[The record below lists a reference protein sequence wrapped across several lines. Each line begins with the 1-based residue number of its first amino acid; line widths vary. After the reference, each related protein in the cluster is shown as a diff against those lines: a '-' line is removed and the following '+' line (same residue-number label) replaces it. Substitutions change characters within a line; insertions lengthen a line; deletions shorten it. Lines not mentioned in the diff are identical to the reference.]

1 MKVILLNQNYSYINS
16 ISVRRALRLIA
27 KGKVS
32 VEKYSERIV
41 RTVTKDIAV
50 PLILRL
56 VYLVR
61 QIYRKAVTW
70 SKKNVMVR
78 DDFKCVYCGTKN
90 NLNIDHVFPQSKGG
104 KNTFENTVT
113 SCVKCNNRKGDR
125 TLREA
130 KMFYER
136 GNFTPYQPTVMEFMM
151 KYLDSIGVYDLLVKE
166 GIY

>member
-1 MKVILLNQNYSYINS
+1 MKVILLNLDYSYINS

-27 KGKVS
+27 KGKVT

-50 PLILRL
+50 PMILRL

-78 DDFKCVYCGTKN
+78 DDFRCVYCGTDKT
-90 NLNIDHVFPQSKGG
+90 LTLTMFFLSQKEV
-104 KNTFENTVT
+104 
-113 SCVKCNNRKGDR
+113 R
-125 TLREA
+125 TPL
-130 KMFYER
+130 K
-136 GNFTPYQPTVMEFMM
+136 T
-151 KYLDSIGVYDLLVKE
+151 L
-166 GIY
+166 

>member
-1 MKVILLNQNYSYINS
+1 MGDIVMKVILLNLDYSYINS

-27 KGKVS
+27 KGKVT

-50 PLILRL
+50 PMILRL

-78 DDFKCVYCGTKN
+78 DDFRCVYCGTDK

-113 SCVKCNNRKGDR
+113 QFISHRLCR
-125 TLREA
+125 
-130 KMFYER
+130 
-136 GNFTPYQPTVMEFMM
+136 
-151 KYLDSIGVYDLLVKE
+151 
-166 GIY
+166 

>member
-1 MKVILLNQNYSYINS
+1 MRVILLNQDYSYINS

-41 RTVTKDIAV
+41 RTVSKDIAV
-50 PLILRL
+50 PLVLRL

-70 SKKNVMVR
+70 SKKNVMIR
-78 DDFKCVYCGTKN
+78 DGFECVYCGTKQK
-90 NLNIDHVFPQSKGG
+90 LNIDHVFPLSKGG
-104 KNTFENTVT
+104 KNTFDNTVT
-113 SCVKCNNRKGDR
+113 SCVTCNNIKGDR

-130 KMFYER
+130 KMFYKR
-136 GNFTPYQPTVMEFMM
+136 RTFTPYQPTIMEFIT
-151 KYLDSIGVYDLLVKE
+151 KYLDSTGVYDLLVKE